1 MREHILLIEKIFAEN
16 IEETNKK
23 LAKHLENCKKDGINS
38 TKKKKGVN
46 LLEQKV
52 Y

>member
-1 MREHILLIEKIFAEN
+1 MREHILLIEKILAGN
-16 IEETNKK
+16 IKEANKK

-38 TKKKKGVN
+38 IKKKEEVN